1 MERKLWSIYIICFAV
16 SASAWWITQSDSPS
30 KSSQS
35 PGDALSESPPLNDPM
50 LDIQEPA
57 RQSPSLGPAGPDR
70 TAVADALPEGIERF
84 SPPADGRLRL
94 EHLEM
99 FTRIAS
105 RARRGLRREANEAM
119 VQYTEARAAQ
129 ALGYDPRGFR
139 WAQAR
144 IHLALLRA
152 QRAEQRAS
160 SRALR
165 AQMREQ
171 IESLRE
177 SAPSEDARRRIDAQ
191 LASMQTSFIETEPGE
206 TDTERHN
213 RQFVLEH
220 RDMLTAALRFGVAPS
235 GPILQVIEEDS
246 VSNNDDE
253 QSAAKDEEFLPLE
266 PEASSQTPDETS
278 SVAEPSSP
286 EFAP

>member
-1 MERKLWSIYIICFAV
+1 MERRLWGIYIICFAV
-16 SASAWWITQSDSPS
+16 SAGAWWSAQSDTESAA
-30 KSSQS
+30 SQS
-35 PGDALSESPPLNDPM
+35 LRDRSGLNKPPSDIPESPPRSPPPG
-50 LDIQEPA
+50 EPA
-57 RQSPSLGPAGPDR
+57 PNR
-70 TAVADALPEGIERF
+70 TPVADALPEGIEPFR
-84 SPPADGRLRL
+84 PPADGRLQL

-99 FTRIAS
+99 FTRVAS
-105 RARRGLRREANEAM
+105 RARSGLRREANEAM

-129 ALGYDPRGFR
+129 ALGYDPRGYR

-177 SAPSEDARRRIDAQ
+177 DAPSEDAKRRIDAQ
-191 LASMQTSFIETEPGE
+191 LASMEVSLIEMEHNE

-213 RQFVLEH
+213 REFVLEH
-220 RDMLTAALRFGVAPS
+220 HDRLTAALRFGVATSSPV
-235 GPILQVIEEDS
+235 LQVIEEDS
-246 VSNNDDE
+246 VSNANDDRDIE
-253 QSAAKDEEFLPLE
+253 DNEEFLPLK
-266 PEASSQTPDETS
+266 PKASNETP
-278 SVAEPSSP
+278 SVAKPSSP
-286 EFAP
+286 EFTP